1 MLFSDHKKEGLENN
15 SPGNAGCRYRSGV
28 CRILTVFMVLV
39 FLATGSVSAAGNDKV
54 YRGEILFLAHKGY
67 SSIAPENTLP
77 AIREAVKAGFGGVEI
92 DVYESKKE
100 KGKGYKPYIIVSHD
114 KTLTRLTGKKANVR
128 YLTHLTKNYYPVVA
142 NVNGLSTYGAQYM
155 PTLEEVLNTAW
166 YEAGRYKNPN
176 FVVEIEIKGTM
187 SKAGLK
193 KIIRLVGKHNVRI
206 TTTKYGIAKKLKKY
220 RKHKTTQIWMY
231 KEPKSAKR
239 ARLYIRRAAK
249 LKVTGVSMPATF
261 WTDAN
266 IKYAKKRHLKLAAI
280 TQSKGQA
287 RRLINAGF
295 NRICTD
301 WKMFE

>member
-1 MLFSDHKKEGLENN
+1 MRTNFLKKSRRDNR
-15 SPGNAGCRYRSGV
+15 AGRQLSRV
-28 CRILTVFMVLV
+28 LAAFMTLV
-39 FLATGSVSAAGNDKV
+39 IFATGSVFAAGDNKI

-67 SSIAPENTLP
+67 SAAAPENTLP
-77 AIREAVKAGFGGVEI
+77 AIREAVRAGFGGAEI

-114 KTLTRLTGKKANVR
+114 KTLTRLTGKKANVKN
-128 YLTHLTKNYYPVVA
+128 LTHVTKNYYPVVA
-142 NVNGLSTYGAQYM
+142 NVNGLSKYGKQYM
-155 PTLEEVLNTAW
+155 PTLEEALSTAW
-166 YEAGRYKNPN
+166 YEAARCHNPN

-187 SKAGLK
+187 SKAGLR

-220 RKHKTTQIWMY
+220 RKYKTTQIWMY

-239 ARLYIRRAAK
+239 IKQYIHKAGK

-261 WTDAN
+261 WTEEN
-266 IKYAKKRHLKLAAI
+266 IKYAKKHHLKLAAI
-280 TQSKGQA
+280 TQSKNQA
-287 RRLINAGF
+287 RRLINSGF

>member
-1 MLFSDHKKEGLENN
+1 MLLSDHKRQGQENN
-15 SPGNAGCRYRSGV
+15 SRGNVGCRFRSGM
-28 CRILTVFMVLV
+28 CRVLAVFMTLV
-39 FLATGSVSAAGNDKV
+39 ILATGSVCAYSGDKI

-67 SSIAPENTLP
+67 SGIAPENTLP
-77 AIREAVKAGFGGVEI
+77 AIREAVRAGFGGVEI

-114 KTLTRLTGKKANVR
+114 KTLTRLTGKNANVR
-128 YLTHLTKNYYPVVA
+128 YLTHLTKNYYPIVG

-187 SKAGLK
+187 SKAALK

-206 TTTKYGIAKKLKKY
+206 TTTKYGIAKKLRKY

-231 KEPKSAKR
+231 KEPKGAKR
-239 ARLYIRRAAK
+239 AKLYIRRAAK
-249 LKVTGVSMPATF
+249 CKATGVSMPATF

-266 IKYAKKRHLKLAAI
+266 IKYAKKHHLKLAAI
-280 TQSKGQA
+280 TQSKSQA